1 MQNNESSSL
10 PDQPNPSSLPPI
22 DVVDQQEPIQAPLV
36 EGAVDKEE
44 IVDRDN
50 NNEEMKEESK
60 SNSEQVPDLL
70 AADKK
75 ALDTNGNEAP
85 VASELNGEEE
95 QSTSKKRKR
104 RRNLDML
111 VIESN
116 KYINSNPGSGNGDG
130 LNGSN
135 PSDGV
140 EEGEE
145 GYDYPDEDDSD
156 DMDMDIKSGDDNENN
171 ILNDHR
177 MNGNHP
183 YSSSTTP
190 GAGSEASNSKRNIV
204 EKRILSNGMSK
215 KQNYARSRKNVYKA
229 LYVKSGIERHL
240 LQEIVDQSVSDLSN
254 GNQKQIST
262 GHIPAG
268 PMRQYPPGFDEFAKL
283 GLIIEFYTA
292 QTIPNEVLESLVI
305 ITEKNMK
312 MLYNESPG
320 WKWDDTKKRME
331 LLKDTTR
338 FIVIRMG
345 EQESSSDDT
354 NGSAHPQSGIV
365 SKKSVYGYIAFTFIA
380 EAGVELVYIREL
392 HVDSQFHGKGIG
404 SYLVS
409 LVEKI
414 ARYCE
419 MRLIML
425 TVLTRNASAMRFYKN
440 QGYAIDE
447 VSPGFCFN
455 VVSSPYEIMSKV
467 LDPANLL
474 RFSCQF
480 TKDGEKCEFKSRYP
494 DTVHRHSALEHQNKW
509 PHTCSICGRGTLTRA
524 QLKRH
529 DYIDHKL
536 QKEIGDVKADEIAS
550 KNGVIDDPMNAD
562 SSTNNEEETSKLPS
576 FVNEEGEETEQNNT
590 STNQSNGVEKF
601 DPILFVPVVIKENGL
616 RGIVIKHSMFS
627 FVFECSFVLI
637 LEFHT

>member
-1 MQNNESSSL
+1 
-10 PDQPNPSSLPPI
+10 
-22 DVVDQQEPIQAPLV
+22 
-36 EGAVDKEE
+36 
-44 IVDRDN
+44 
-50 NNEEMKEESK
+50 
-60 SNSEQVPDLL
+60 
-70 AADKK
+70 
-75 ALDTNGNEAP
+75 
-85 VASELNGEEE
+85 
-95 QSTSKKRKR
+95 
-104 RRNLDML
+104 
-111 VIESN
+111 
-116 KYINSNPGSGNGDG
+116 
-130 LNGSN
+130 
-135 PSDGV
+135 
-140 EEGEE
+140 
-145 GYDYPDEDDSD
+145 
-156 DMDMDIKSGDDNENN
+156 
-171 ILNDHR
+171 
-177 MNGNHP
+177 
-183 YSSSTTP
+183 
-190 GAGSEASNSKRNIV
+190 
-204 EKRILSNGMSK
+204 MSK

-268 PMRQYPPGFDEFAKL
+268 PMRQYPPGFDEYAKS

-292 QTIPNEVLESLVI
+292 QTILNEVLESLVI

-312 MLYNESPG
+312 ILYDESPG
-320 WKWDDTKKRME
+320 WKWDDTKKRKE

-345 EQESSSDDT
+345 EKGSSSDDDNGGI
-354 NGSAHPQSGIV
+354 NGSSQSQSGIL

-425 TVLTRNASAMRFYKN
+425 TVLTRNASAMKFYRN

-455 VVSSPYEIMSKV
+455 VISSPYEIMSKV
-467 LDPANLL
+467 LDPNSLL
-474 RFSCQF
+474 RFSCQY

-509 PHTCSICGRGTLTRA
+509 SYTCSICGRGTLTRA
-524 QLKRH
+524 QLKCH

-536 QKEIGDVKADEIAS
+536 QKEIGDVKAADEIAN
-550 KNGVIDDPMNAD
+550 KNGVIDEAMNAD
-562 SSTNNEEETSKLPS
+562 SLINNEEEISKLPS
-576 FVNEEGEETEQNNT
+576 FVNEEGEETEQNNA
-590 STNQSNGVEKF
+590 SSSNQSNGVEKF

-616 RGIVIKHSMFS
+616 RGIVIKHSKLLL
-627 FVFECSFVLI
+627 FVISKLLFYFEYKISPK
-637 LEFHT
+637 